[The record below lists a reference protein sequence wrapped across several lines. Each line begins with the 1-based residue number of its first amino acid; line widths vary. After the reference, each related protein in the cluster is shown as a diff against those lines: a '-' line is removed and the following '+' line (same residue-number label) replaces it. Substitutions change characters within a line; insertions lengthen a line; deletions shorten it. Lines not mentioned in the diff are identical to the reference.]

1 MIPAMIR
8 TLHLIDNKTPR
19 DCLDQLALLAGE
31 GEVIV
36 SVGPPPEHPGLDGRL
51 KVVHRPIGPTQL
63 SGWPLGKLARQAE
76 ALHAWSPVACEAGLH
91 AARHIGRPILRS
103 LPCLPDAEQIKRLV
117 AQTKQGLVLT
127 VPTEA
132 ARAAMVAR
140 GIPDSCV
147 YVLRPPARPIAEAP
161 ARRRRVRE
169 ALGIDES
176 DFLIVA
182 PAEMTRYAG
191 HRYVSWAHAIVRV
204 MNLELRLLFPGGGPI
219 ARHVRFFAGTTG
231 YDDEVHFTNDRFGR
245 EDTLASADAAALF
258 VERDCGTA
266 ALAAAMA
273 AGMPI
278 LASRTPDIAEL
289 APHERVSL
297 LAEPCEPR
305 LAAAAIARLMEDR
318 LLAGALARQGR
329 ARAEELFTPSDCCKR
344 LEEIY
349 DGMRA
354 SAHA

>member
-19 DCLDQLALLAGE
+19 DCLDQLVLLAGE

-36 SVGPPPEHPGLDGRL
+36 SVGPPPEYPGLVGRL

-63 SGWPLGKLARQAE
+63 SGWPLGKLVRQAE
-76 ALHAWSPVACEAGLH
+76 VLHAWSPMACNAGLQT
-91 AARHIGRPILRS
+91 ARRIGRPILRS
-103 LPCLPDAEQIKRLV
+103 LPCLPPAEQIERLV
-117 AQTKQGLVLT
+117 AQTGQGLMLT

-132 ARAAMVAR
+132 ARAAMAAR
-140 GIPDSCV
+140 GIPDSCAF
-147 YVLRPPARPIAEAP
+147 VLHPPAAAIAEAT

-169 ALGIDES
+169 AIGIDES

-204 MNLELRLLFPGGGPI
+204 MNLRPLLLFPGGGPI
-219 ARHVRFFAGTTG
+219 ARHVRFFANTTG
-231 YDDEVHFTNDRFGR
+231 FSDEVHFTGDRFAA
-245 EDTLASADAAALF
+245 EDTLSAADAAALF

-266 ALAAAMA
+266 TLAAAMA
-273 AGMPI
+273 AGLPI

-289 APHERVSL
+289 APHEQVSL
-297 LAEPCEPR
+297 LAEPCDPR
-305 LAAAAIARLMEDR
+305 QVAAAIARLIEDSS
-318 LLAGALARQGR
+318 LADTLARQAR
-329 ARAEELFTPSDCCKR
+329 ARAEELFTSSNCRKR

-349 DGMRA
+349 DGARA